1 MTKLQ
6 YYGILLIVILT
17 IIVLGVWWE
26 FWAEDL
32 VVPWF
37 IEDYTPESDDEH
49 WEYVLSIAAFNA
61 IALLI
66 PALIGS
72 RLITRQQMLTDELQ
86 QMAETD
92 YLTGLYNRSKLTE
105 RLTVEIARHQR
116 FNRELSVVL
125 IDVDY
130 FKQTNDTMGHYAGD
144 RLLKSIS
151 ARIVDTIRSV
161 DVPGRWGGEE
171 FLVIC
176 PETDLQGATQ
186 LAEKLRQSIGGAPF
200 GELGSKT
207 VSCGVAAVN
216 TDTKLVTL
224 MNRADKALYTAK
236 HAGRNQV
243 AVAPD

>member
-1 MTKLQ
+1 MTQLQ
-6 YYGILLIVILT
+6 YYGILLCVILT
-17 IIVLGVWWE
+17 IIVLGAGWE
-26 FWAEDL
+26 YWAEDL
-32 VVPWF
+32 LGPWF
-37 IEDYTPESDDEH
+37 IEDYSPESDFERL
-49 WEYVLSIAAFNA
+49 EYVISIAVFSP

-72 RLITRQQMLTDELQ
+72 RLIARQQVLTDELTRL
-86 QMAETD
+86 AEND
-92 YLTGLYNRSKLTE
+92 YLTGIYNRSKLTE
-105 RLTVEIARHQR
+105 RLEVELARHQR
-116 FNRELSVVL
+116 FNREFSVVL

-130 FKQTNDTMGHYAGD
+130 FKQTNDTLGHLAGD

-161 DVPGRWGGEE
+161 DIPGRWGGEE

-186 LAEKLRQSIGGAPF
+186 LAEKLCQSIGGTPF

-216 TDTKLVTL
+216 TETKLVTL
-224 MNRADKALYTAK
+224 MNRVDKALYTAK

-243 AVAPD
+243 AVAA

>member
-17 IIVLGVWWE
+17 IIVLGVGWE

-32 VVPWF
+32 LGPLF
-37 IEDYTPESDDEH
+37 IENFTPESVDER
-49 WEYVLSIAAFNA
+49 WEYVLSIAAFSA

-66 PALIGS
+66 PALVGS
-72 RLITRQQMLTDELQ
+72 RLIAQQQILTDELTQ
-86 QMAETD
+86 LAEND
-92 YLTGLYNRSKLTE
+92 YLTGLYNRCKLTE
-105 RLTVEIARHQR
+105 RLEVELARHQR
-116 FNRELSVVL
+116 FNRALSVVL

-130 FKQTNDTMGHYAGD
+130 FKKTNDTMGHYAGD

-161 DVPGRWGGEE
+161 DIPGRWGGEE

-186 LAEKLRQSIGGAPF
+186 LAEKLCQSIGGTPF

-224 MNRADKALYTAK
+224 MNRVDKALYTAK

-243 AVAPD
+243 AVAA